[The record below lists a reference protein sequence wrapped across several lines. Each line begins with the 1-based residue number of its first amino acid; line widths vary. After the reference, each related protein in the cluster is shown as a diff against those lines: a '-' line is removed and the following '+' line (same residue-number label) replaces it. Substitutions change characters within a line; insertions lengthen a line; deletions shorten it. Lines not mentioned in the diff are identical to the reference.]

1 MSPTKQRSLIAGLI
15 VLGILIVGFFG
26 LRALFALR
34 EFRRHG
40 GPPPLLAE
48 SFAKRETD
56 VELIR
61 DWMTIPYISRTYQ
74 VNPRKI
80 FEAVGV
86 SPKGNEEK
94 SLLQLNEEYFPDKPG
109 IVIELVK
116 TVIQAEQAVLP
127 MPTDT
132 HPEPPSPPVAP

>member
-1 MSPTKQRSLIAGLI
+1 MSHTKQRSLIAALI
-15 VLGILIVGFFG
+15 VLGTLIVGFFG

-40 GPPPLLAE
+40 GPPPQLAE

-74 VNPRKI
+74 VNPRSI
-80 FEAVGV
+80 FEAVGI
-86 SPKGNEEK
+86 SPKENEEK
-94 SLLQLNEEYFPDKPG
+94 SLLQLNEEFFPDKPG

-116 TVIQAEQAVLP
+116 TYIQAAQAAQPV
-127 MPTDT
+127 PTAIV
-132 HPEPPSPPVAP
+132 PEPPSPPAVP